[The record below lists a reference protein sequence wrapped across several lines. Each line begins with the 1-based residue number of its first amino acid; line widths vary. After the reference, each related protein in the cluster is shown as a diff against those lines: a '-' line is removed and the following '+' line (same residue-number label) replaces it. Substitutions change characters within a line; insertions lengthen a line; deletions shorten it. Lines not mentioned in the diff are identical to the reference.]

1 MFYAL
6 VLITGIMPELLWTH
20 PSLDLCL
27 QQAKTFKQA
36 GAICIEV
43 SLLKHFNGDA

>member
-6 VLITGIMPELLWTH
+6 VLITGIMPELLWTY

-27 QQAKTFKQA
+27 REAKQYLDG
-36 GAICIEV
+36 GAMCLQVE
-43 SLLKHFNGDA
+43 LLQEFNK